1 MEAEKIISTLK
12 EQVGTTDFSDRTI
25 GVYVENNPLA
35 EGVEPDEEYFKK
47 GATFLR
53 SLQGQYNADFSSKLN
68 AKVEEFK
75 KNYKPTTDPPTPPTP
90 PTDPTQS
97 TNDFEARLKAMED
110 ANNAKLKE
118 LEDKLSAKEKASEQK
133 SYISQLEGK
142 FKSELEEKGLIFDPI
157 YFEHIVRENEE
168 FDTQKSLD
176 EAIKNVSEKYD
187 KMFKDRNRQISTN
200 GFAPQFQTSEQHQE
214 GAKSAA
220 EQYKERMRAEGR
232 LPKVE

>member
-1 MEAEKIISTLK
+1 METEKIISTLK
-12 EQVGTTDFSDRTI
+12 EKIGTTSLSDRTI
-25 GVYVENNPLA
+25 SDYVGNNLLA
-35 EGVEPDEEYFKK
+35 EGTEPDDAYFTKHVNILK
-47 GATFLR
+47 SIDGN
-53 SLQGQYNADFSSKLN
+53 YNSDVAK
-68 AKVEEFK
+68 KVEEFK
-75 KNYKPTTDPPTPPTP
+75 KNYKPTTGKSHEDGEKP
-90 PTDPTQS
+90 
-97 TNDFEARLKAMED
+97 TNDFEARLQAMEE
-110 ANNAKLKE
+110 AHNAKLKE

-157 YFEHIVRENEE
+157 YFEHIVRENGE

-200 GFAPQFQTSEQHQE
+200 GFVPQFQTSEQHQE